1 MSGMSSAWDVVVH
14 GTGPSN
20 SWCGMR
26 LLDKGSEMKVVSFLV
41 VCAGVCQ
48 FVPVWLSCLTLQD
61 LLSSCRA

>member
-14 GTGPSN
+14 GTGSSN

-41 VCAGVCQ
+41 VCAGV
-48 FVPVWLSCLTLQD
+48 WLRVAVFDGVGRDGAWCG
-61 LLSSCRA
+61 C